1 MVFHLMFYF
10 FKQINMPTQNPRIN
24 ITLEPKLAEIIY
36 KLAKNQNIPVAAMA
50 KNLILNAIETREDI
64 ALANIANFRDKP
76 NKPTISHK
84 DVW

>member
-1 MVFHLMFYF
+1 
-10 FKQINMPTQNPRIN
+10 MPTQNPRIN

-50 KNLILNAIETREDI
+50 KDLILNAIETREDI
-64 ALANIANFRDKP
+64 ALVNIANLRDKP
-76 NKPTISHK
+76 NKTTISHK